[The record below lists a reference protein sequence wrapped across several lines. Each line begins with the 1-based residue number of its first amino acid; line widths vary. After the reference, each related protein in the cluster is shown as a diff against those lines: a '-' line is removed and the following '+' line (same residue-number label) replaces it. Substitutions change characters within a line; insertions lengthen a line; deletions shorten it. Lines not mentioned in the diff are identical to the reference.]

1 MLYYNSINNL
11 QLHKDAGKQHSIVS
25 DSFVLQQVLG
35 PITNKA
41 TLAQPK
47 ANVVQHVSTTT
58 VKLRAKIS
66 FFFIKL
72 VGIQK

>member
-1 MLYYNSINNL
+1 MLYYNSINTL
-11 QLHKDAGKQHSIVS
+11 QLHKNAGKQHSIVS

-47 ANVVQHVSTTT
+47 ANGGPTCLYHNSKT
-58 VKLRAKIS
+58 KSKN
-66 FFFIKL
+66 FIFSL
-72 VGIQK
+72 LNW